1 MEEQILEILKNENK
15 ALSVHELEDKLGFT
29 TVDELKELLKTLNNL
44 EDNLKIY
51 RTKKDNYMLFTNSHL
66 KIGRMIINKKGFGFV
81 DIEGDEDVF
90 IAPSNLNGAIHNDKV
105 IVEITSKNGMQLE
118 GRILKIVDR
127 KFKEMVGEFYY
138 SKGKGYVDLNDPG
151 VDILS
156 IVAKYGI
163 NDTFPDKVM
172 EQTSKIPLTIEGEDF
187 GNRRDL
193 RDQVIF
199 TIDGDDT
206 KDIDD
211 AISLKVLDN
220 GNYELGVH
228 IADVSYYVKEDTPL
242 DLEAYDRGTS
252 VYLADRVIPMLPH
265 KLSNGICSLNENEDR
280 FAMSCVM
287 EIDNKGKVVSYDIFE
302 SIIRSRKK
310 MTYKNVNKI
319 LEENIIPEGYEPF
332 ADTLIKMLDLAHILR
347 KMKENRGYIDFGI
360 ESN

>member
-138 SKGKGYVDLNDPG
+138 SKGKGYVD
-151 VDILS
+151 
-156 IVAKYGI
+156 
-163 NDTFPDKVM
+163 
-172 EQTSKIPLTIEGEDF
+172 
-187 GNRRDL
+187 
-193 RDQVIF
+193 
-199 TIDGDDT
+199 
-206 KDIDD
+206 
-211 AISLKVLDN
+211 
-220 GNYELGVH
+220 
-228 IADVSYYVKEDTPL
+228 
-242 DLEAYDRGTS
+242 
-252 VYLADRVIPMLPH
+252 
-265 KLSNGICSLNENEDR
+265 
-280 FAMSCVM
+280 
-287 EIDNKGKVVSYDIFE
+287 
-302 SIIRSRKK
+302 
-310 MTYKNVNKI
+310 
-319 LEENIIPEGYEPF
+319 
-332 ADTLIKMLDLAHILR
+332 
-347 KMKENRGYIDFGI
+347 
-360 ESN
+360 